1 MAPAGTETESLRS
14 FAKRQYGYQSCDQYG
29 YCTNSTWSSWGR
41 WVALVVIIAFFIIVA
56 FLLSCIQS
64 RRRRR
69 VGMQPMYGTGWMAKP
84 PPYGQHQQYYP
95 NQTYNGGVP
104 PVYSP
109 PFQQNQ
115 PTGNTF
121 NSNEGYYG
129 QQHHYGNGQN
139 GQENGIELQQP
150 QSAYQP
156 QRGGDP
162 VYNAPE
168 GAPPGKKGDGIVR

>member
-1 MAPAGTETESLRS
+1 MASAVVEGLRTV
-14 FAKRQYGYQSCDQYG
+14 AKRQYGCDGYG
-29 YCTNSTWSSWGR
+29 YCDNSTWSSWGR
-41 WVALVVIIAFFIIVA
+41 WVALVVIIAAVVLIA
-56 FLLSCIQS
+56 FMLSCIQS

-69 VGMQPMYGTGWMAKP
+69 LGMQPMYGTGWMAKP
-84 PPYGQHQQYYP
+84 PPYGQHNYYP
-95 NQTYNGGVP
+95 NNQPFNGGAP

-109 PFQQNQ
+109 PVNSHQ
-115 PTGNTF
+115 TGNTF

-129 QQHHYGNGQN
+129 HHGGGYGN

-168 GAPPGKKGDGIVR
+168 GPPPKKGDGFIR